1 MRDTHARKWSRWGG
15 AEHAGERDGMA
26 RALRGRPER
35 IKSDAQVAAKRKK
48 KRKGRKKKKKKKEE
62 GRLPSF
68 LFSSLIHVFKIRSY
82 IP

>member
-1 MRDTHARKWSRWGG
+1 MHESG
-15 AEHAGERDGMA
+15 ADGVERNMPERGMVWRV

-48 KRKGRKKKKKKKEE
+48 KRKGRKKKKKKEEE